1 MLKLFKIAVTGL
13 DTSDSV
19 IGRNVDYKTTMGYN
33 EETQEIHVLVEN
45 IHLPELG
52 AQEADL
58 REDHTDATFTTA
70 AERTFTPADFP
81 KISENMKWMVEF
93 DAETKTIKDPID
105 VYTMTINKISDSQTA
120 RRVPRFLKERW
131 DDMTIPLFSI
141 DSFYKNAEG
150 FSTSV
155 LTFFE
160 YITGNELVDDVIT
173 NTDVQV
179 VTQKEKEFWLI
190 GNANTNV
197 FFEVLDEEGK
207 IVSSLIHTTKQEAK
221 STSFV
226 EMLPLNLDPE
236 NTYPTDTP
244 GGNQYKVSLPV
255 QDTYTV
261 RVIYTRHLGEYL
273 PNGRTIPSTFDVICV
288 NGVAN
293 KSRSLAGLNK
303 AAASYISFDEQH
315 TSKPDGQK
323 TCSGVDNIRVSTSG
337 LVAGEYVKLKLD
349 LGEFKSYAELWIDL
363 V

>member
-1 MLKLFKIAVTGL
+1 MLKLFKIPVTGL
-13 DTSDSV
+13 DTSDSI

-45 IHLPELG
+45 IVLPELG
-52 AQEADL
+52 AQSVDL
-58 REDHTDATFTTA
+58 RGEHTTATFTTA

-105 VYTMTINKISDSQTA
+105 VYTMTINKVTDSQTA

-131 DDMTIPLFSI
+131 DDFTVPLFSI

-173 NTDVQV
+173 NTDVQIV
-179 VTQKEKEFWLI
+179 NQKEKEFWLI
-190 GNANTNV
+190 GNVNTNV

-207 IVSSLIHTTKQEAK
+207 ILSTVIHTTKEEAK
-221 STSFV
+221 AANFV
-226 EMLPLNLDPE
+226 EMLPMNLDAD

-255 QDTYTV
+255 QDTYTI
-261 RVIYTRHLGEYL
+261 RVVYTRHLGEYL
-273 PNGRTIPSTFDVICV
+273 PNGRSIPSTFDVRCI
-288 NGVAN
+288 NGSSN
-293 KSRSLAGLNK
+293 KSRSIAGYTD
-303 AAASYISFDEQH
+303 ASRAVMLTQH
-315 TSKPDGQK
+315 NRKPDAQQ
-323 TCSGVDNIRVSTSG
+323 TFSGLDNIRVSTIG